1 MDPLPS
7 DVFAR
12 RLRAE
17 RERLGVTQT
26 DLARSV
32 AQLLG
37 QNVDPSAI
45 NRIELR
51 TRAVRLDEAAAMAAV
66 LGVPLTVLIHE
77 SPIEELDRK
86 IGRTVAELAHERR
99 VLADS
104 RSRVAALEASLGLL
118 EEERRMIYRP
128 R

>member
-17 RERLGVTQT
+17 RERLGMTQT
-26 DLARSV
+26 DLARAV
-32 AQLLG
+32 ARLLG

-51 TRAVRLDEAAAMAAV
+51 TRSVRLDEAAAMAAV
-66 LGVPLTVLIHE
+66 LGVPLTVLVHE
-77 SPIEELDRK
+77 SPVEELDRR
-86 IGRTVAELAHERR
+86 ISRAVEELAHERR

-104 RSRVAALEASLGLL
+104 RSRVAALEASLDLL
-118 EEERRMIYRP
+118 EEERKVLYRP

>member
-17 RERLGVTQT
+17 RERLGMTQT
-26 DLARSV
+26 DLARSI
-32 AQLLG
+32 ARLLG

-66 LGVPLTVLIHE
+66 LGVPLTVLVHE
-77 SPIEELDRK
+77 SPVEELDRK
-86 IGRTVAELAHERR
+86 ISRAVAELEHERR
-99 VLADS
+99 ILADS
-104 RSRVAALEASLGLL
+104 RSRVTTLEASLDLL
-118 EEERRMIYRP
+118 EKERQMLYRP

>member
-17 RERLGVTQT
+17 RERLGMTQT
-26 DLARSV
+26 DLARSI
-32 AQLLG
+32 ARLLG

-66 LGVPLTVLIHE
+66 LGVPLTVLVHE

-86 IGRTVAELAHERR
+86 ISRAVAELEHERR
-99 VLADS
+99 ILADS
-104 RSRVAALEASLGLL
+104 RSRVTTLEASLDLL
-118 EEERRMIYRP
+118 EKERQMLYRP